1 MSGGVSAT
9 LINDGIVGEQSGK
22 SAVRAES
29 AGGELGTGWHNQ
41 GQWIR
46 NKATLPALAGRE
58 GLFRVNTT
66 PYGNHMALP
75 SHAVHLRCGWAGDFC
90 TARGLFGLSSPA
102 EWLGWVLA
110 LDARRARVRAA
121 HLDSA
126 RPV

>member
-1 MSGGVSAT
+1 MKMSGGVSAT

-29 AGGELGTGWHNQ
+29 AGGESGTGWHNQ

-66 PYGNHMALP
+66 PYGQSYGPALSRRP
-75 SHAVHLRCGWAGDFC
+75 PTL
-90 TARGLFGLSSPA
+90 
-102 EWLGWVLA
+102 WLGGGFLY
-110 LDARRARVRAA
+110 RAWSVRAVVA
-121 HLDSA
+121 S
-126 RPV
+126 